1 MHCAGIRSYVIEFRV
16 PNNGKDDAND
26 QEEKSRPKNTAT
38 ILFLA
43 LTELTRTVIGIALV
57 LCSAHGDK
65 GENHVPE
72 NESNTY
78 ECTLAA
84 DVHQSR
90 KQRHQYAGDE
100 ESVREN
106 LDIYRQAVRK
116 KSF

>member
-1 MHCAGIRSYVIEFRV
+1 MHCAGIRLYVIEFRV
-16 PNNGKDDAND
+16 PNNGKDDANE
-26 QEEKSRPKNTAT
+26 QEEESRPKNTAA

-84 DVHQSR
+84 DVQHAR
-90 KQRHQYAGDE
+90 KKRHQYARDE
-100 ESVREN
+100 ESIR
-106 LDIYRQAVRK
+106 
-116 KSF
+116 